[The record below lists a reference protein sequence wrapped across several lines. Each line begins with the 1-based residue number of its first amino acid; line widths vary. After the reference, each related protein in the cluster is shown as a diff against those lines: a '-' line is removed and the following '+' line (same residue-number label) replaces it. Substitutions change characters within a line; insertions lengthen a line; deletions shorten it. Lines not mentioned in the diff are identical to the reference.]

1 MSSQKEIQQL
11 LKEMKKLKINQ
22 KNIEKNQK
30 NIEKNQKNIEKNQKN
45 IEKNQKNIERKLDK
59 AIGNANGQPDAED
72 HIEVWNDERE
82 AVTDIRIA
90 KVIKEAKKPGRR
102 GIRGIQ
108 VGKMEQILGRKRT
121 RTLEIM
127 RELDRKHENLNYK
140 NRGGN
145 KGSYLYWTG

>member
-1 MSSQKEIQQL
+1 MSEAQL
-11 LKEMKKLKINQ
+11 LKEMKQLMKDIKQLKINQ
-22 KNIEKNQK
+22 KNMEK
-30 NIEKNQKNIEKNQKN
+30 
-45 IEKNQKNIERKLDK
+45 KLDK

-72 HIEVWNDERE
+72 HLEVWNDEQDLPG
-82 AVTDIRIA
+82 DIRIG

-145 KGSYLYWTG
+145 KGSYLYYTG

>member
-1 MSSQKEIQQL
+1 MSEAQL
-11 LKEMKKLKINQ
+11 LKEMKQLMKEIKQLKINQ
-22 KNIEKNQK
+22 KNMEK
-30 NIEKNQKNIEKNQKN
+30 
-45 IEKNQKNIERKLDK
+45 KLDK

-72 HIEVWNDERE
+72 HIEVWNEERE

-127 RELDRKHENLNYK
+127 RELDRKHENLRYE

-145 KGSYLYWTG
+145 KGSYLYYTG

>member
-1 MSSQKEIQQL
+1 MSEAQL
-11 LKEMKKLKINQ
+11 LKEIKQLK
-22 KNIEKNQK
+22 
-30 NIEKNQKNIEKNQKN
+30 
-45 IEKNQKNIERKLDK
+45 KNQKNIERKLDK
-59 AIGNANGQPDAED
+59 AIGNANGQPDSED

-127 RELDRKHENLNYK
+127 RELDRKHENLKYK

-145 KGSYLYWTG
+145 KGSYLYWKG

>member
-1 MSSQKEIQQL
+1 MSEAQL
-11 LKEMKKLKINQ
+11 LKEMKQLMKEIKQLKINQ
-22 KNIEKNQK
+22 KNMEK
-30 NIEKNQKNIEKNQKN
+30 
-45 IEKNQKNIERKLDK
+45 KLDK

-72 HIEVWNDERE
+72 HIEVWKDEQDLPG
-82 AVTDIRIA
+82 DIRIG
-90 KVIKEAKKPGRR
+90 KVIKEAKKPERGGVRR
-102 GIRGIQ
+102 IQ
-108 VGKMEQILGRKRT
+108 VAKIEQILGRKRT

>member
-1 MSSQKEIQQL
+1 MSEAQLLKEIQQQM
-11 LKEMKKLKINQ
+11 KEIKQLKINQ
-22 KNIEKNQK
+22 KNIEK
-30 NIEKNQKNIEKNQKN
+30 
-45 IEKNQKNIERKLDK
+45 KLDK

-108 VGKMEQILGRKRT
+108 VGKIEQILGRKRT

>member
-1 MSSQKEIQQL
+1 MSEAQL
-11 LKEMKKLKINQ
+11 LKEMKQLMKDIKQLKINQ
-22 KNIEKNQK
+22 KNMEK
-30 NIEKNQKNIEKNQKN
+30 
-45 IEKNQKNIERKLDK
+45 KLDK

-108 VGKMEQILGRKRT
+108 VGKIEQILGRKRT

>member
-1 MSSQKEIQQL
+1 MSEAQL
-11 LKEMKKLKINQ
+11 LKEMKQLMKEIKQLKINQ
-22 KNIEKNQK
+22 KNMEK
-30 NIEKNQKNIEKNQKN
+30 
-45 IEKNQKNIERKLDK
+45 KLDK

-127 RELDRKHENLNYK
+127 RELDRKHENLRYE

-145 KGSYLYWTG
+145 KGSYLYYTG

>member
-1 MSSQKEIQQL
+1 MSEAQL
-11 LKEMKKLKINQ
+11 LKEMKQLMKDIKQLKINQ
-22 KNIEKNQK
+22 KNMEK
-30 NIEKNQKNIEKNQKN
+30 
-45 IEKNQKNIERKLDK
+45 KLDK

>member
-1 MSSQKEIQQL
+1 MSEAQL
-11 LKEMKKLKINQ
+11 LKEIKQLK
-22 KNIEKNQK
+22 KNQK
-30 NIEKNQKNIEKNQKN
+30 NIEKNQKNIEK
-45 IEKNQKNIERKLDK
+45 KLDK

-72 HIEVWNDERE
+72 HLEVWNDEQDLPG
-82 AVTDIRIA
+82 DIRIG

-127 RELDRKHENLNYK
+127 RELDRKHENLKYK

-145 KGSYLYWTG
+145 KGSYLYYTG

>member
-1 MSSQKEIQQL
+1 MSEAQL
-11 LKEMKKLKINQ
+11 LKEMKQLMKDIKQLKINQ
-22 KNIEKNQK
+22 KNMEK
-30 NIEKNQKNIEKNQKN
+30 
-45 IEKNQKNIERKLDK
+45 KLDK

-72 HIEVWNDERE
+72 HIEVWNDEQDLPG
-82 AVTDIRIA
+82 DIRIG
-90 KVIKEAKKPGRR
+90 KVIKEAKKPERGGVRR
-102 GIRGIQ
+102 IQ

>member
-30 NIEKNQKNIEKNQKN
+30 NIE
-45 IEKNQKNIERKLDK
+45 RKLDK
-59 AIGNANGQPDAED
+59 AIGNANGQPNAED
-72 HIEVWNDERE
+72 HVEVWNDEQD
-82 AVTDIRIA
+82 APGDIRIG
-90 KVIKEAKKPGRR
+90 KVIKEARKPGRR
-102 GIRGIQ
+102 GIKRIQ
-108 VGKMEQILGRKRT
+108 VAKIEQIVGRKRT

-127 RELDRKHENLNYK
+127 RKLDRKHENLKYE

-145 KGSYLYWTG
+145 KGSYLYYTG